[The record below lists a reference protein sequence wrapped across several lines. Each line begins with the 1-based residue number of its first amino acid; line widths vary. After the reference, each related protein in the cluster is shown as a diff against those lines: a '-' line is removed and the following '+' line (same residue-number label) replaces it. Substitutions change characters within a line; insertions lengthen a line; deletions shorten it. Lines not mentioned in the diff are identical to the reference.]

1 VALDHDGRTGRAV
14 RLVYAIRHVGM
25 TGGVKVFFQHVELLR
40 GMGHTVHL
48 LTRFIDEEWGFR
60 VGPEVVPAFDERT
73 IPEADGIVVT
83 TPKDVEELW
92 GVARARGIP
101 LFHFLQ
107 GFEPDYVLERI
118 NGSVVP
124 ERFRRSGIL
133 SKLKYRYKKR
143 EWKARLKRFDRLYEL
158 PTVKIAIAPHL
169 VHGVKR
175 RYNTSCYLLPNGIDQ
190 TVFHPKEKEPDYG
203 GTLKILSVGNYNIEY
218 KAIPDVLQAVR
229 ILKGQGRKVHL
240 TRVSPAD
247 IGEKEKD
254 EGVVDRFLVRISEAE
269 IADLYRDSHIL
280 VAASTE
286 IEGFG
291 LPPVEAM
298 STGTPVILTKISPF
312 FAFDDV
318 RDFAYFVDVHR
329 PEEIAKGVIDIA
341 GDPALRAGLVR
352 RGFEVSARYRLSN
365 VGKQLEGIIREH
377 VGKG

>member
-1 VALDHDGRTGRAV
+1 V

-60 VGPEVVPAFDERT
+60 VWPEVVPAFDERT
-73 IPEADGIVVT
+73 IPEADGIIVT

-118 NGSVVP
+118 KGSVVP
-124 ERFRRSGIL
+124 ERFRGSGIL

-169 VHGVKR
+169 VDGVRR

-329 PEEIAKGVIDIA
+329 PEEIAKGVMDIA
-341 GDPALRAGLVR
+341 GNPALRAGLVR